1 MASETSRQ
9 SLIISLNSAHQ
20 HRVKGQHSNSR
31 RARRKM
37 PISAQEWRVRT
48 GLINAS
54 RIRTVSVFRSSKS
67 TASAANHADS
77 APGSHLPGGKE
88 IIAWN
93 GQSAPPQLQVS
104 RREGDSALSELP
116 SSTWMGWKALLLCL
130 LAPLIPKLIT
140 VLITICH
147 ILIGRL
153 HAVR

>member
-1 MASETSRQ
+1 
-9 SLIISLNSAHQ
+9 
-20 HRVKGQHSNSR
+20 
-31 RARRKM
+31 M

-54 RIRTVSVFRSSKS
+54 RIRSVSVFRSSKS

-77 APGSHLPGGKE
+77 APGSDSPPGRKE

-93 GQSAPPQLQVS
+93 GQPAPPQPQVS
-104 RREGDSALSELP
+104 RREGDSALTELP

-130 LAPLIPKLIT
+130 LAPLIPRLIT

-147 ILIGRL
+147 ILIGGKGML
-153 HAVR
+153 HHWL